1 MVSFLRP
8 VLGSRIVSARFGL
21 LGRGFWGITTTF
33 FLDLKNKQGI
43 MLDISHLNTD
53 FKLYFLRAK
62 EKGSKDIIKKDEMK
76 TENFMVKWSSGY
88 EI

>member
-1 MVSFLRP
+1 MSSICMVSFLRP

-62 EKGSKDIIKKDEMK
+62 EKGSRTSEKNENKKFHGE
-76 TENFMVKWSSGY
+76 VV
-88 EI
+88 